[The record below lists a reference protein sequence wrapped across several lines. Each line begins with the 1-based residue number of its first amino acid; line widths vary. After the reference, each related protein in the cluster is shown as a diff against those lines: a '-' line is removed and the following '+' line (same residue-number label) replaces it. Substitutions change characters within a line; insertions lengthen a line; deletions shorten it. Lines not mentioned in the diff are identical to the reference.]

1 MTTRRNVLEGLAA
14 GALSQLLPA
23 GALAASLRSA
33 ATGRLG
39 AIRAVTFTAADLA
52 AAQSAWTTFMGYRLI
67 TRGRIAASTARSW
80 GMPRLA
86 GRRYLI
92 VGPASGEPTYVR
104 FVEQGSAD
112 SRSPPRKDGWT
123 TAEFTVQNTDALYA
137 RLKDSPFRVTR
148 PPRPIP
154 TYSYLR
160 AMHAVGPAGEQLNLT
175 WITQRRP
182 DLAVAES
189 FVGRCFI
196 AVLGAPDFSAALA
209 YYHDTFG
216 NTPSAPRKLPM
227 LELAV
232 LPLSDG
238 TKIEVDNV
246 AASSEARASAQGDLP
261 FGLAMVTFEYH
272 DLGSISDRFISPPA
286 PNSLEPFPGRHS
298 GVIRGPAGELM
309 EIVET

>member
-1 MTTRRNVLEGLAA
+1 MATRRHVLGGLAA

-23 GALAASLRSA
+23 GLLAASRRSA
-33 ATGRLG
+33 ATGNLG

-52 AAQSAWTTFMGYRLI
+52 VAQSAWTTFMGYRLI
-67 TRGRIAASTARSW
+67 SRGRIPASTARSW
-80 GMPRLA
+80 GIPNLT
-86 GRRYLI
+86 GRPYLI

-104 FVEQGSAD
+104 FVEQPSAD
-112 SRSPPRKDGWT
+112 PSSFSRKVGWT
-123 TAEFTVQNTDALYA
+123 AAEFTVQNTDALYA
-137 RLKDSPFRVTR
+137 RLKDSPFRVMR

-160 AMHAVGPAGEQLNLT
+160 AMHAVGPSGEQLNLT

-216 NTPSAPRKLPM
+216 NTPSAPRNLPM

-238 TKIEVDNV
+238 TKIEVDNA
-246 AASSEARASAQGDLP
+246 AASSGTRNSGRGDLP
-261 FGLAMVTFEYH
+261 PGLAMVTFEHH
-272 DLGSISDRFISPPA
+272 DIGAISDQFISPPA
-286 PNSLEPFPGRHS
+286 ANSLEPFPGRHS
-298 GVIRGPAGELM
+298 GVIRGPAGELI

>member
-1 MTTRRNVLEGLAA
+1 MATRRNVLGGLSA
-14 GALSQLLPA
+14 GVVSQLLPVGVFATA
-23 GALAASLRSA
+23 GHTA

-39 AIRAVTFTAADLA
+39 AIRAVTFTAPDLA
-52 AAQSAWTTFMGYRLI
+52 AAQSAWTRYMGYRLVA
-67 TRGRIAASTARSW
+67 RGRIAAATARSW
-80 GMPRLA
+80 GIPA
-86 GRRYLI
+86 ATGRPYMIL
-92 VGPASGEPTYVR
+92 GPASGEPAYLR
-104 FVEQGSAD
+104 FIEQASAD
-112 SRSPPRKDGWT
+112 PRSSPRKVGWT
-123 TAEFTVQNTDALYA
+123 TAEFTVQDTDALYA
-137 RLKDSPFRVTR
+137 RLKDSPFQVTR

-175 WITQRRP
+175 WITERRP

-232 LPLSDG
+232 VPLSDG
-238 TKIEVDNV
+238 TKIEIDNA
-246 AASSEARASAQGDLP
+246 AASSGDRNSVLGELP
-261 FGLAMVTFEYH
+261 VGLAMVTFECH
-272 DLGSISDRFISPPA
+272 DIDGIADRFVYPPI
-286 PNSLEPFPGRHS
+286 PGSLPPFPGSRS

-309 EIVET
+309 EIVAT

>member
-1 MTTRRNVLEGLAA
+1 
-14 GALSQLLPA
+14 
-23 GALAASLRSA
+23 
-33 ATGRLG
+33 
-39 AIRAVTFTAADLA
+39 
-52 AAQSAWTTFMGYRLI
+52 MGYRLVG
-67 TRGRIAASTARSW
+67 RGRVPASMAASWGITA
-80 GMPRLA
+80 LA
-86 GRRYLI
+86 GRPYLI
-92 VGPASGEPTYVR
+92 LGPASREPTYVR
-104 FVEQGSAD
+104 FIEQPSAD
-112 SRSPPRKDGWT
+112 PRSMSRKVGWT

-160 AMHAVGPAGEQLNLT
+160 AMHAIGPAGEQLNLT
-175 WITQRRP
+175 WVTEHRP

-216 NTPSAPRKLPM
+216 NTPSAPRRLPM

-238 TKIEVDNV
+238 TKIEVDNA
-246 AASSEARASAQGDLP
+246 AASAGAGNPVQGELP
-261 FGLAMVTFEYH
+261 AGLAMVTFGYH
-272 DLGSISDRFISPPA
+272 DIEGISDRFVSPPVS
-286 PNSLEPFPGRHS
+286 NSLEPFPGRRS
-298 GVIRGPAGELM
+298 GVIRGPAGELL